1 MNLISW
7 EHPMIQGGIDL
18 VLTEGVGATAVSL
31 LKNKALPA
39 GTLLLELIYVVDAQ
53 APKKS
58 GIGRFLPKTPIRL
71 MMDSKGNDLSAQVEF
86 ESFNR
91 QLSPVN
97 RHMASKLVNSVQ
109 KEIHAL
115 IDTAE
120 VSIEDRIEAVRVD
133 ANAEM
138 KTALNAELDRLQALK
153 AVNPNIRDE
162 ELTQIETQMSELSA
176 YIGKAQVQLDSLRLI
191 VVSHN

>member
-1 MNLISW
+1 
-7 EHPMIQGGIDL
+7 MIQGGIDL

-39 GTLLLELIYVVDAQ
+39 GTLLLELVYVVDAQ
-53 APKKS
+53 APKQS

-71 MMDSKGNDLSAQVEF
+71 MMDGKGNDLSAQVEF

-115 IDTAE
+115 IDKAE

-133 ANAEM
+133 ANTEM
-138 KTALNAELDRLQALK
+138 KNALNAELERLQALK

-162 ELTQIETQMSELSA
+162 ELTQIETQISELSG